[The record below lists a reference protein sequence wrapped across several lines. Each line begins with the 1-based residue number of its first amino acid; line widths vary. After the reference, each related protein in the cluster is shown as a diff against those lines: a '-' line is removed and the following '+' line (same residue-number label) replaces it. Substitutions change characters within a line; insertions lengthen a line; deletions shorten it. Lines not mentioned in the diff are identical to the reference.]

1 MFNALQSQTYL
12 STEEAADL
20 LGLTDGRIRQMLR
33 AEEIVGEKIGRRS
46 WAIPSSEIDRVK
58 RQRTDE
64 SRHRTTP
71 AD

>member
-1 MFNALQSQTYL
+1 MSNVLQAQSYL
-12 STEEAADL
+12 STEEAAEV

-33 AEEIVGEKIGRRS
+33 AGELIGVKLGRRS

-58 RQRTDE
+58 RRRAED
-64 SRHRTTP
+64 SRLEAPP